1 MTQQGWIIRNAFI
14 VLVAE
19 RPIDTDMLNP
29 EILRESGI
37 TPAQWELVEPTEGR
51 AGTFIAYRNGITIS
65 AQNTRCVFQQN
76 FNDETVG
83 DPADGI
89 YDVAK
94 RYVDATRLVQYR
106 HVGINWALYQT
117 VPDPKDWLRAYIL
130 NPDNSV
136 ERYRNIEIKMTAPF
150 GSSLCNLTFTARADE
165 VGLAF
170 NYHFNLNQI
179 ALNEAI
185 DQWSKCDHD
194 RRGVLAEHFGR
205 SL

>member
-19 RPIDTDMLNP
+19 RPINTDMLNP

-89 YDVAK
+89 YDVA
-94 RYVDATRLVQYR
+94 RLCTESPACTKSPDSAQKGGRGFR
-106 HVGINWALYQT
+106 HT
-117 VPDPKDWLRAYIL
+117 P
-130 NPDNSV
+130 
-136 ERYRNIEIKMTAPF
+136 TPF
-150 GSSLCNLTFTARADE
+150 
-165 VGLAF
+165 
-170 NYHFNLNQI
+170 
-179 ALNEAI
+179 
-185 DQWSKCDHD
+185 
-194 RRGVLAEHFGR
+194 LAE
-205 SL
+205 L